1 MELSVFLNAA
11 FRAHMGLLPN
21 ISAQIWDKDQLD
33 TTRNLT
39 ELFRGLRPYRESLLA
54 EAQTKG
60 LPPVRHG
67 ILVYPE
73 DRTWFNNTPRPAE
86 KGCSAGHTI
95 GLHQFF
101 FGDDVIVAPVL
112 RPRQEQVSV
121 YLPEGAWIHLWSH
134 KEAQG
139 PVYSSWDA
147 PPGRPAVFYLQGSP
161 WASLFLDLSRRFV
174 PHPEGLD
181 VGFV

>member
-1 MELSVFLNAA
+1 VFLNVV
-11 FRAHMGLLPN
+11 FRTHMGLLPN
-21 ISAQIWDKDQLD
+21 ISAQVWDKGQLD

-39 ELFRGLRPYRESLLA
+39 ELFRALRPYRESLLKEA
-54 EAQTKG
+54 ELMG

-73 DRTWFNNTPRPAE
+73 DRTWFNNAPGRAE
-86 KGCSAGHTI
+86 KGCSAGQSI

-112 RPRQEQVSV
+112 GPRQEQVSV
-121 YLPEGAWIHLWSH
+121 YLPEGAWVHFWSN

-139 PVYSSWDA
+139 PLYSSWDA
-147 PPGRPAVFYLQGSP
+147 PPGRPAVFYLQSSP
-161 WASLFLDLSRRFV
+161 WASFFFDLSRRFV
-174 PHPEGLD
+174 TGPEALD